1 MSRYTD
7 TFNTHPFQAKFKD
20 LTRLVIELKLGDI
33 SQTNYVSEILRLKKV
48 IEYLNDILNSLD
60 PELVPLTIW
69 DSYLQQTQSTYSEV
83 ANFISNNNIAHINN
97 ANSYV
102 DNLLNL
108 VRPYL
113 LLKGKAKSISENLF
127 AVWQKNIKEYLDG
140 FQDNA
145 NEKLSK
151 MDTYLEAAKNNLANI
166 DNVNTSVDGVSYKL
180 FGDNKNGGVSHF
192 IDEAQTSIANQKAEI
207 DNLYTRLLVD
217 APKQP
222 SIQTELETARE
233 IVEEEKSEVLK
244 IKSEVE
250 TEVADLTNFY
260 VKIFGKL
267 NDKEEKVGGLSNE
280 ITDRLSILR
289 DLESTN
295 KIRYDAIIENI
306 ESLVP
311 SATSAG
317 LAKAY
322 QDMKLSFKDPIK
334 WSSLLFYASIFLLIF
349 FSYISAVSF
358 DITHSKD
365 GYEITYGVMKYASIE
380 EALRLNFFKIPLWAS
395 LVWIAVFASKRR
407 SEFQRLQQEYA
418 HKEAFAASY
427 ISYKQQIEALNKT
440 DTKLQDELISK
451 MIDAISFNASQTL
464 DGKHGDSHPIQAITE
479 KLLEKFGDMKLT
491 DLLDI
496 LKKTDK

>member
-1 MSRYTD
+1 MSRYSD
-7 TFNTHPFQAKFKD
+7 TFRTHAFQAKFKD
-20 LTRLVIELKLGDI
+20 LTRLAVDLKLGDI

-69 DSYLQQTQSTYSEV
+69 DSYYQHTQSTYTEV
-83 ANFISNNNIAHINN
+83 SNFISNNNIAHINN
-97 ANSYV
+97 ANTYV

-113 LLKGKAKSISENLF
+113 LLKGKAKSVSENLF
-127 AVWQKNIKEYLDG
+127 VEWQKNIKEYLDN
-140 FQDNA
+140 FQGTA
-145 NEKLSK
+145 NEKLDEIQAS
-151 MDTYLEAAKNNLANI
+151 LE
-166 DNVNTSVDGVSYKL
+166 
-180 FGDNKNGGVSHF
+180 
-192 IDEAQTSIANQKAEI
+192 EAQNNAKSIEELKASIDKFNTEIIGTDEVEGISDEISEAHKEIIRQRTEI
-207 DNLYTRLLVD
+207 DTLYTKLLVD

-222 SIQTELETARE
+222 SIQTEITSARE
-233 IVEEEKSEVLK
+233 IVEEEKDEV
-244 IKSEVE
+244 IAFRAEIENEV
-250 TEVADLTNFY
+250 TELTNFY
-260 VKIFGKL
+260 IKIFGKL
-267 NDKEEKVGGLSNE
+267 NDGDEKVGGLSNE
-280 ITDRLSILR
+280 ITERLSILR

-322 QDMKLSFKDPIK
+322 QDMKISFDDPVR
-334 WSSLLFYASIFLLIF
+334 WSSYLFYASIFLLIT
-349 FSYISAVSF
+349 FSYFSAVTF
-358 DITHSKD
+358 DLKHTKD
-365 GYEITYGVMKYASIE
+365 GYDFTYGVMRYTSIE

-395 LVWIAVFASKRR
+395 LIWIAIFASKRR

-451 MIDAISFNASQTL
+451 MIDAIAFNASQTL
-464 DGKHGDSHPIQAITE
+464 DGKHGDSHPLHALTE
-479 KLLEKFGDMKLT
+479 KLMEKFGDMKLSDLT
-491 DLLDI
+491 DF
-496 LKKTDK
+496 LKKSDK